1 MLVLVFVGLPDSDLW
16 VLMYSGHGSFSNNKR
31 LNDIIGHL
39 THSSILVPYH
49 GWWGYSPLFYPVA
62 AELVFI
68 SLDYP
73 CKFSN
78 LSTCTNFCSL
88 FKTLQAYQPPNSSSE
103 PRSCGEWR
111 VMASG
116 KALFL
121 FIIPRIKHTWIYSD
135 LVSNSFQKLS
145 RCGSQLM
152 NDVELVSECAV
163 LMYNLTL
170 TLTFVQSLQLNETQ
184 YNKLDFWAKVGRLK
198 FPWAMFAYPF
208 YLVCLPC
215 CNLPSVFAIDRTC

>member
-1 MLVLVFVGLPDSDLW
+1 MSERRLPRILQISALAVESLSFAARAKQVVVLLAIVSVNQFLSAFYWMKVIRFTLTSILVLVFVSLIDSDLW

-49 GWWGYSPLFYPVA
+49 GWWGYSRLFYPVA

-73 CKFSN
+73 CKLSN
-78 LSTCTNFCSL
+78 LYTCTNVCFL
-88 FKTLQAYQPPNSSSE
+88 FETLQAYQPPNSSSE

-121 FIIPRIKHTWIYSD
+121 FIIPRIKHTWIYRS
-135 LVSNSFQKLS
+135 
-145 RCGSQLM
+145 
-152 NDVELVSECAV
+152 SEHFF
-163 LMYNLTL
+163 LE
-170 TLTFVQSLQLNETQ
+170 SI
-184 YNKLDFWAKVGRLK
+184 KV
-198 FPWAMFAYPF
+198 W
-208 YLVCLPC
+208 
-215 CNLPSVFAIDRTC
+215 

>member
-1 MLVLVFVGLPDSDLW
+1 
-16 VLMYSGHGSFSNNKR
+16 
-31 LNDIIGHL
+31 
-39 THSSILVPYH
+39 
-49 GWWGYSPLFYPVA
+49 
-62 AELVFI
+62 
-68 SLDYP
+68 
-73 CKFSN
+73 
-78 LSTCTNFCSL
+78 
-88 FKTLQAYQPPNSSSE
+88 
-103 PRSCGEWR
+103 
-111 VMASG
+111 
-116 KALFL
+116 
-121 FIIPRIKHTWIYSD
+121 
-135 LVSNSFQKLS
+135 
-145 RCGSQLM
+145 M